1 MSAATLKI
9 TNVTRMT
16 VLGDRIEVAET
27 SLSRVIG
34 LLGKHCLGPGTG
46 LLIYPSQS
54 VHTVAMHF
62 PIDVIFVD
70 RDWRVVHLRPTMVP
84 YRLTSFQWRARC
96 VIELPSGMIAE
107 TYTCTGDQ
115 LSVAEQD
122 DTTPPNDRAA

>member
-9 TNVTRMT
+9 TNATRKT
-16 VLGDRIEVAET
+16 VLGDRIELAET

-34 LLGKHCLGPGTG
+34 LLGKRCLGPGAG
-46 LLIYPSQS
+46 LVIYPSQS

-84 YRLTSFQWRARC
+84 YRLTGFHWRARC

-122 DTTPPNDRAA
+122 DTTPPDDVVA